1 MLTDVV
7 APEVLE
13 RDVAVPAAEQVE
25 ILPVQDA
32 GVLAPRSGNPIARRT
47 GIVMFSVKKEV
58 KSFGFDSITNVS

>member
-47 GIVMFSVKKEV
+47 GIVKFSVKK
-58 KSFGFDSITNVS
+58 

>member
-32 GVLAPRSGNPIARRT
+32 GVLAPRSGNPI
-47 GIVMFSVKKEV
+47 
-58 KSFGFDSITNVS
+58 SFPSRSEIIWI